1 MDGKLV
7 ERRSSPPA
15 EPRSLR
21 RGLTTEQK
29 QTLALLEQVGWIIQ
43 FVRRVAPG
51 QVIAGV
57 MDPNKHTVAILY
69 PDGRLVEDATRF
81 ARH

>member
-15 EPRSLR
+15 EARSLK
-21 RGLTTEQK
+21 RGLSAEQK
-29 QTLALLEQVGWIIQ
+29 DKLAVLEQVGWLIQ

-57 MDPNKHTVAILY
+57 MDPNKHSIAILY

-81 ARH
+81 VRH

>member
-7 ERRSSPPA
+7 ERRNSAPA
-15 EPRSLR
+15 EARSLK
-21 RGLTTEQK
+21 RGLSTEQK
-29 QTLALLEQVGWIIQ
+29 ATLGMLEQVGWLIQ

-51 QVIAGV
+51 QVIAGL
-57 MDPNKHTVAILY
+57 MDPNRHSIAILY

-81 ARH
+81 VRH

>member
-7 ERRSSPPA
+7 ERRNWAPA
-15 EPRSLR
+15 EARSLK
-21 RGLTTEQK
+21 RGLSADQNA
-29 QTLALLEQVGWIIQ
+29 TLNLLEQVGWLIR

-57 MDPNKHTVAILY
+57 MDPNTHSVAILY
-69 PDGRLVEDATRF
+69 PDGRLVEDATQF
-81 ARH
+81 VRH

>member
-7 ERRSSPPA
+7 ERRNSPPA
-15 EPRSLR
+15 EARALR
-21 RGLTTEQK
+21 RGLSAEQK
-29 QTLALLEQVGWIIQ
+29 EKLALLEQVGWLIR

-57 MDPNKHTVAILY
+57 MDPNKHRVAILY
-69 PDGRLVEDATRF
+69 PDGQLVEDATPF
-81 ARH
+81 VRH